1 MEIPVYSEY
10 ADIIGYNKNYELIL
24 NIRTFPC

>member
-1 MEIPVYSEY
+1 MEIPIYSEY
-10 ADIIGYNKNYELIL
+10 SEIMAYNKNYELIL